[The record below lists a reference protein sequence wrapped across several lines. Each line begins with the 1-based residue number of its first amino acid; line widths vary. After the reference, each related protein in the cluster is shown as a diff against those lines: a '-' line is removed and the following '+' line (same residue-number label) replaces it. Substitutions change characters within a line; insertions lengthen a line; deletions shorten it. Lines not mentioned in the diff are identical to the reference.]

1 MGQSSFAQSLL
12 AATCVTGV
20 MFSVAALPFAAL
32 KSNVINVELQNQPIF
47 NSELQYLAAPY
58 LSVTGA
64 MSVAV
69 GVGIF
74 GVLGWR
80 NSARKLVSAE
90 ASKSDLTKNLAT
102 YQAELERIKF
112 SDARLRTQNLSG
124 FLQPET
130 AWAAPASPVV
140 AVPAPVVE
148 PPAIMPL
155 HRVPQPLAQPQVVTN
170 VAHPDA
176 AVPAISHPKPTFA
189 EVPHAVPV
197 EESAEPLESLLSQL
211 QSLSR
216 QVEELRN
223 HSSRHLAA

>member
-20 MFSVAALPFAAL
+20 MFSAAALPFAAL
-32 KSNVINVELQNQPIF
+32 KTNIVSVELQNQPIF
-47 NSELQYLAAPY
+47 KSELQYLAAPY

-69 GVGIF
+69 GVGVF

-90 ASKSDLTKNLAT
+90 ATKGDLSKNLAT

-124 FLQPET
+124 FLQPESSWVEPSEPVLT
-130 AWAAPASPVV
+130 VAAAPQPVKSV
-140 AVPAPVVE
+140 
-148 PPAIMPL
+148 
-155 HRVPQPLAQPQVVTN
+155 HRVPQPLAQPRVSVVT
-170 VAHPDA
+170 AQPT
-176 AVPAISHPKPTFA
+176 AVPSGYAKVEPSEPARPT
-189 EVPHAVPV
+189 PSDPRQ
-197 EESAEPLESLLSQL
+197 ESLETVLTQL
-211 QSLSR
+211 QYLSR
-216 QVEELRN
+216 QVEELRKPP
-223 HSSRHLAA
+223 HPRHFAA